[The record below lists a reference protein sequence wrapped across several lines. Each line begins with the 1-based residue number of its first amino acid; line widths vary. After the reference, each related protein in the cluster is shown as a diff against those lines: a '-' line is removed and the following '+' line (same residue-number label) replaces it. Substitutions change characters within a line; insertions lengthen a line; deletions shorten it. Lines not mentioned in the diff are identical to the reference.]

1 MSDINSVN
9 YIRLRECEIK
19 RIDLNQFKE
28 IVKLY
33 FKYKEEYVL
42 YVGIYKDKMSCIEK
56 SREKIIEDIV
66 SKESCSS
73 FIKEEVVWRL

>member
-1 MSDINSVN
+1 MNYKNTVN
-9 YIRLRECEIK
+9 YIVLREGEI
-19 RIDLNQFKE
+19 IGVDLNQFKE
-28 IVKLY
+28 VIRL
-33 FKYKEEYVL
+33 FFEYKKEYVL

-73 FIKEEVVWRL
+73 FIKEEVVWQL